1 MSIDKDGHG
10 PPSGGE
16 PRPIEP
22 KADPSPDLAFLE
34 GTPVFGALERSAL
47 ELIAGHLQRRVLP
60 ASSLVVA
67 EGEGAREMYVVE
79 RGGVEVRVHC
89 DSGDADALVVAT
101 LGPGDC
107 FGEMALLDIQ
117 PRSATVRTT
126 EETSLLVLR
135 YRELREIRQRDP
147 EAFLLLILN
156 LAREVSRRLRASERH
171 LIDLLRRLPEGA
183 AVAREIFGSRRG

>member
-1 MSIDKDGHG
+1 MGIDKDGHG
-10 PPSGGE
+10 PPSDGE
-16 PRPIEP
+16 HRRIDA

-34 GTPVFGALERSAL
+34 GTPVFGALDRSAL

-60 ASSLVVA
+60 ASTLIVA

-79 RGGVEVRVHC
+79 RGGVEVRVRC
-89 DSGDADALVVAT
+89 DSGDEDDLVVAA

-147 EAFLLLILN
+147 DAFLLLILN

-183 AVAREIFGSRRG
+183 AVAREIFGSRRA